1 MLRDAP
7 RCSSKRNLSGQAKKI
22 FEGRA
27 NSFGYCGWHERRKDE
42 ASSNRALQ
50 FGYARQQGEGRK
62 VMEKI

>member
-1 MLRDAP
+1 MEKFETKSFWAG
-7 RCSSKRNLSGQAKKI
+7 CQEAWAKKI

-42 ASSNRALQ
+42 ASSNRAFQ